1 MVQIV
6 DNTWFNKENELYLP
20 LAVANPI
27 PVGGQSSP
35 NFVNVL
41 KNLCIQTERELLLN
55 ALGVTLYDELQLALA
70 DIDNPTNAKWKKLVV
85 GDSYDDK
92 NWIGLKSDYSLIA
105 YRVYEMFLTKY
116 SEQLTAFGVV
126 KANSGNADNFTSYY
140 KITNANLQFL
150 KGFQDGYLSEPL
162 ITENF
167 TDWYG
172 QELKDVS
179 LFRYLIDKK
188 DDFPTWD
195 ESKFY
200 FYTIDDAKN
209 SFGL

>member
-1 MVQIV
+1 MSQIV

-27 PVGGQSSP
+27 PVGGQSPP

-55 ALGVTLYDELQLALA
+55 ALGGTLYDELQLALA

-126 KANSGNADNFTSYY
+126 KANSGNAENVTSAY

-150 KGFQDGYLSEPL
+150 KGFQDGYLFEPT

-172 QELKDVS
+172 QETKDVS

-188 DDFPTWD
+188 NDFPTWD

-200 FYTIDDAKN
+200 AYTIDDAKN